1 MQSQRP
7 CAGQRQRHGTKL
19 VATDVTAVVLKDAG
33 HWVLEEQ
40 PEDTT
45 EAQQKFL

>member
-1 MQSQRP
+1 
-7 CAGQRQRHGTKL
+7 
-19 VATDVTAVVLKDAG
+19 VLKDAG